1 MTEKTLKG
9 KFAKILTGQII
20 EIWKGQIPKILK
32 GQITKNIEL
41 TNDDRTNNRNIEG
54 TM

>member
-1 MTEKTLKG
+1 MERANSKNIERTNYKNIDKTNYK
-9 KFAKILTGQII
+9 KIF
-20 EIWKGQIPKILK
+20 KVKM
-32 GQITKNIEL
+32 TKNIEL